1 MHPHILVADDEAS
14 IRQLFTTV
22 LGAKGYRVTA
32 VDSAVPA
39 RQCFVQ
45 EPVDVAVLDIRMPGQ
60 NGLDL
65 FQELKPRYVDTAF
78 ILITAY
84 GTVRTAIE
92 AMKNGAFD
100 YITKPFLIDE
110 VEVVVERAL
119 EVKRLKQELAQLK
132 MQNGGSPEE
141 RFIGQSPAVQKI
153 FKMLGRVAPTDA
165 SVLIQGE
172 SGTGKEI
179 VAGLLH
185 HYSPRR
191 SKPLIKV
198 NCAALPEGLLESEL
212 FGYEKGAF
220 TGAGRPKPGKLELA
234 DGGTV
239 FLDEIGEMTPALQAK
254 LLRVL
259 QEREIERLGG
269 LEARPVDIRLVAA
282 TNRNLS
288 GMVARGEFREDLF
301 YRLNVVNITLPPLRE
316 RSGDIP
322 LLAEFFVQKYCRRLD
337 KCPLFL
343 SPEAMARLES
353 HNWPGNVRELENVI
367 ERAVIMASGPVIRPE
382 HLADDLLAAISPEAG
397 TNLPARVAGMK
408 TPAGSAWAGGTVVRQ
423 APGKSGGDAA
433 PPGSGPGWTGEE
445 PCGGVGFGH
454 GRLPTLREAV
464 QQVERRLIGE
474 ALRRTGGNKSRTA
487 RLLEISRRALQY
499 KMEAYGLEQ
508 EGAEE

>member
-1 MHPHILVADDEAS
+1 
-14 IRQLFTTV
+14 
-22 LGAKGYRVTA
+22 
-32 VDSAVPA
+32 
-39 RQCFVQ
+39 
-45 EPVDVAVLDIRMPGQ
+45 
-60 NGLDL
+60 
-65 FQELKPRYVDTAF
+65 
-78 ILITAY
+78 
-84 GTVRTAIE
+84 
-92 AMKNGAFD
+92 
-100 YITKPFLIDE
+100 
-110 VEVVVERAL
+110 
-119 EVKRLKQELAQLK
+119 
-132 MQNGGSPEE
+132 
-141 RFIGQSPAVQKI
+141 
-153 FKMLGRVAPTDA
+153 MLGRVAPTDA

-179 VAGLLH
+179 VAGLIH

-191 SKPLIKV
+191 PKPLIKV

-269 LEARPVDIRLVAA
+269 LKARPVDIRLVAA

-316 RSGDIP
+316 RTGDIP

-337 KCPLFL
+337 KCPLLL
-343 SPEAMARLES
+343 SPEAVARLES
-353 HNWPGNVRELENVI
+353 HHWPGNVRELENVI
-367 ERAVIMASGPVIRPE
+367 ERAVIMTAGPVIRPE
-382 HLADDLLAAISPEAG
+382 HLAEGLPAATGREAG
-397 TNLPARVAGMK
+397 TDPPERAAGNQ
-408 TPAGSAWAGGTVVRQ
+408 TPAGSAWSGGTAVFH
-423 APGKSGGDAA
+423 APGKAAGDQA
-433 PPGSGPGWTGEE
+433 PPGSGAGRDGEE
-445 PCGGVGFGH
+445 PYEGAFGR

-464 QQVERRLIGE
+464 QQVERSLIGE

-487 RLLEISRRALQY
+487 RLLDISRRALQY
-499 KMEAYGLEQ
+499 KMEAYGLER